1 MCIKLTDISL
11 INPNNGISEKPPTSI
26 TPSWESLW
34 ALTTGREKECQLSP
48 LLVNTFLNILGRL
61 MGWQKEIKS
70 MKTVNKAVKLSLF
83 LCEKNGYE
91 NNPKKKNEHLE
102 L

>member
-1 MCIKLTDISL
+1 
-11 INPNNGISEKPPTSI
+11 
-26 TPSWESLW
+26 
-34 ALTTGREKECQLSP
+34 
-48 LLVNTFLNILGRL
+48 

-91 NNPKKKNEHLE
+91 NNPKNKKWTLRTVSFSKATLKWFN
-102 L
+102 